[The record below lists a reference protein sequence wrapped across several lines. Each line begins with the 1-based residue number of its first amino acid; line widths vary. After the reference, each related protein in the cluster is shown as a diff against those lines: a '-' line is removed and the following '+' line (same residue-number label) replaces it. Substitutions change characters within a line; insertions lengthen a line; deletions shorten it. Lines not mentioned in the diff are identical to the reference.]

1 MKYEFHPA
9 ALQEYAEA
17 VEFFA
22 QQDKQ
27 QDFIDTIETARSLIS
42 KSPIYLNKI

>member
-17 VEFFA
+17 VEGGKVA
-22 QQDKQ
+22 GKQ
-27 QDFIDTIETARSLIS
+27 RI
-42 KSPIYLNKI
+42 NV

>member
-22 QQDKQ
+22 QYNQ
-27 QDFIDTIETARSLIS
+27 QQNFIDKWLI
-42 KSPIYLNKI
+42 KINYTNQEKCLD

>member
-17 VEFFA
+17 VDFFYLA
-22 QQDKQ
+22 ACWSETSEALSSKQ
-27 QDFIDTIETARSLIS
+27 LPCETLIAV
-42 KSPIYLNKI
+42 IQ